1 MRKWWD
7 HMGEDAGSRV
17 FTHVKLTYE
26 SLLSQFYICGN
37 VLMITVLQSMYAYV
51 YKKIEHYSVVR

>member
-1 MRKWWD
+1 
-7 HMGEDAGSRV
+7 MGEDAGSWV

-37 VLMITVLQSMYAYV
+37 VYARAQTTSILSQMY
-51 YKKIEHYSVVR
+51 